1 MAPLYACTKMLVKPM
16 RREEYAETNRQLLEK
31 AAEGDQ
37 NAIQDLVN
45 ANLGLV
51 HSVVK
56 RFLNRGHEAEDLFQI
71 GCIGLIKAAKKFD
84 LSFQVKFSTYAIPV
98 IMGEIK
104 RYIRDDGMIKVSR
117 SLKETAYRA
126 AQLREQLTNERGTE
140 PTVAELAEK
149 LGISP
154 EELSTALDAGRPHES
169 LYAQI
174 DDGNREGKTL
184 IDKIENQT
192 DYETEIVNR
201 MTIQEALEDF
211 SERDKKIIH
220 LRYYDRKTQTQIANL
235 LGISQVQ
242 VSRIEKKLLLKMRE
256 KMIE

>member
-1 MAPLYACTKMLVKPM
+1 MEPLFVCVKLSVKPM
-16 RREEYAETNRQLLEK
+16 KREDYAETNRQLLTR

-37 NAIQDLVN
+37 SAVNELVN

-71 GCIGLIKAAKKFD
+71 GCIGLIKAAQKFD

-117 SLKETAYRA
+117 SLKESAHRA
-126 AQLREQLTNERGTE
+126 ALLREKLTSERGCE
-140 PTVAELAEK
+140 PTITELAEK
-149 LGISP
+149 LDITP

-169 LYAQI
+169 LYAQT

-184 IDKIENQT
+184 IEKIENQT
-192 DYETEIVNR
+192 DYESEIINR
-201 MTIQEALEDF
+201 MTIQEALQDF
-211 SERDKKIIH
+211 SERDKTIIQ
-220 LRYYDRKTQTQIANL
+220 LRYYDRKTQTQIAEL

-242 VSRIEKKLLLKMRE
+242 VSRIEKKLLSKMRE